1 MIILHVIPFT
11 SHLIHLQ
18 YKSGRKKASNPWR
31 LIEIQC
37 VDVTFAYFV
46 WLPPWYWI
54 SESNPKLM
62 GSAQSPKRA
71 RCQLRFLVCTTDKR
85 FPISA
90 GVAGYQMSKMWTC
103 RSVFNTQS
111 MSNLQ
116 RPLWARAMFPF
127 SHCLHTKLYSWKCQ
141 SFIGTVC
148 MMMHQWKSTCKSHV
162 ILMRTE

>member
-1 MIILHVIPFT
+1 MSFLSLHIWST
-11 SHLIHLQ
+11 CNI
-18 YKSGRKKASNPWR
+18 KAEEKKASNPWR

-85 FPISA
+85 FPISRWVKCEPA
-90 GVAGYQMSKMWTC
+90 G
-103 RSVFNTQS
+103 SVLIHS
-111 MSNLQ
+111 
-116 RPLWARAMFPF
+116 RWATF
-127 SHCLHTKLYSWKCQ
+127 SVLSGHVPCFHSV
-141 SFIGTVC
+141 TVC
-148 MMMHQWKSTCKSHV
+148 IQSCIHENVSPSSVQFAWWCISGKVHANPM
-162 ILMRTE
+162 